1 MRSRRCIVLRS
12 VGLAVLVVGC
22 AGPASRDR
30 GEPPVV
36 ELKVERFDPAR
47 HLEAAAPGRYLTA
60 DEHPGLWLQAARG
73 PDRASFAVAREE
85 AVELYAWP
93 GLTPIWRAAVSPDAP
108 SRQQPAAP
116 LLAFTPDGTRLAW
129 LGGAG
134 WGQRFIVLDV
144 ATGAALTD
152 LVFPSLPSPPGSGGG
167 VTPPPTPDALQ
178 STPDGRRFRIDN
190 SFGAYE
196 LDPDALRLVALDH
209 RSEVSLRPTLAQDTG
224 AAWDERNA
232 VLTRRGGG
240 GRIAIDCMTHERD
253 IALDEGLDRIAYL
266 CARGD
271 ADDIPEIRVRR
282 LSSGERLGA
291 FKFAARWGRL
301 VVLDADTV
309 LALAEPQ
316 PRFSALYSLAG
327 APVRRRDP
335 ATDAW
340 VATP

>member
-1 MRSRRCIVLRS
+1 MVLA
-12 VGLAVLVVGC
+12 GLVVGC
-22 AGPASRDR
+22 AGPAPRER
-30 GEPPVV
+30 GGAPV
-36 ELKVERFDPAR
+36 ELKVERFDAAR
-47 HLEAAAPGRYLTA
+47 HLQPAPPSRYLTA

-93 GLTPIWRAAVSPDAP
+93 GLTPIWRAAVSPDEP

-116 LLAFTPDGTRLAW
+116 LLAFTPDGARLAW

-134 WGQRFIVLDV
+134 FGQRFIVLDV
-144 ATGAALTD
+144 ATGAVRTD
-152 LVFPSLPSPPGSGGG
+152 LVFPSLPSPSGRGGG
-167 VTPPPTPDALQ
+167 ITPPPTPDALQ
-178 STPDGRRFRIDN
+178 ATSDGRRFRIYN
-190 SFGAYE
+190 SFGVYE
-196 LDPDALRLVALDH
+196 LDPDALRLVALDP
-209 RSEVSLRPTLAQDTG
+209 SQAGPRPTLAQDTG

-240 GRIAIDCMTHERD
+240 GQIAIDCVTYERD
-253 IALDEGLDRIAYL
+253 IALDEGLDRVAYL

-271 ADDIPEIRVRR
+271 AGDVPEIRVRR

-291 FKFAARWGRL
+291 FPFAARWGRL

-309 LALAEPQ
+309 LALAQPQ
-316 PRFSALYSLAG
+316 PRFSALYSLTG

-340 VATP
+340 VAVTVTP